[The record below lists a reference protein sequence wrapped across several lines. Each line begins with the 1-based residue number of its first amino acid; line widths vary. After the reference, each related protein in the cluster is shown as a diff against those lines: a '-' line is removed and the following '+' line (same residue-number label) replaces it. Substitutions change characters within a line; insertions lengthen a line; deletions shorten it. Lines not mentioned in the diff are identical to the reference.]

1 MKFEPNS
8 KIRTIPF
15 VKPLRETSFPRFSG
29 RGEQLQ
35 IRVLG
40 TFFRDRGPSTSLE
53 FCNTYWR
60 RSSDMRRLPFGDTFS
75 NIMEDFWNCKKN
87 T

>member
-40 TFFRDRGPSTSLE
+40 NFISARSL
-53 FCNTYWR
+53 NSVTLTKG
-60 RSSDMRRLPFGDTFS
+60 SDDVRKISTFS
-75 NIMEDFWNCKKN
+75 QNFEIFVFPEIRKSRI
-87 T
+87 